1 MDLHGAGYHSSSAGP
16 TAFYLQVLEGRKGEP
31 LRPLYTSSAVLTL
44 EESVFDLLFIKVC
57 ILNALLG
64 PKCWEGR

>member
-1 MDLHGAGYHSSSAGP
+1 MELGTTPPQQGPLLPTPSVGGEEAGAPEASN
-16 TAFYLQVLEGRKGEP
+16 
-31 LRPLYTSSAVLTL
+31 TSSAVLTL
-44 EESVFDLLFIKVC
+44 EEPFFDLLFIKVC